1 MGKQELSKM
10 DKHNLIIFLE
20 ASIMLRK
27 KGQNENASA
36 WIQGYET
43 GSISTMEVILELL
56 NNSKEEQ

>member
-1 MGKQELSKM
+1 M